1 VEVVEGKEGVRM
13 CTRRVGGSARVV
25 TKILSLTGEPDPA
38 NYGHIGSVQIN
49 IFSMNKNF

>member
-25 TKILSLTGEPDPA
+25 TKMLTGEPDPA